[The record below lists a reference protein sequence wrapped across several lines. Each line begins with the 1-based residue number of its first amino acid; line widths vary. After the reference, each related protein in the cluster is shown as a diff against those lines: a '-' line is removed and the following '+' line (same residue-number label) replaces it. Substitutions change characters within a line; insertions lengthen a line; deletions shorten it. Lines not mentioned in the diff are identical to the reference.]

1 MFNVGTRNVYSIRT
15 PMPYPKISPQQIE
28 QKLQKRFLKDG
39 HLSLANLPKP
49 SEFKDMDRA
58 IVRIVKAIHTDE
70 KIILIGDYDVDGITS
85 TTLMKMFFRE
95 IGVDL
100 EWIIPNR
107 FRDGYGLSPNLVP
120 QIEGYDL
127 VITVDNGIA
136 AVEAARLC
144 KEMGID
150 LIITDHHIV
159 PAVTPDAYA
168 IVDQKQE
175 NCPFPY
181 EEVCGA
187 QIAWYLIAALN
198 KAINANVDIKSY
210 LGLVSIAIIAD
221 MMPLQHINR
230 AMVKA
235 GLQLLNRSELPAIK
249 AFMEKLDKGALSA
262 DDIGFQIAPVLNS
275 AGRMDD
281 AKWSVEFL
289 LSSNIYDA
297 RVRLDRLKDFNEE
310 RKAIEQKITDEALQE
325 VDLNDEVIVVTGEDW
340 HEGVVGIV
348 AARVGRRFEKPCIV
362 LAKGK
367 NGQLKGSGRSFH
379 ICNLFKITSACRPLL
394 NKFGGHESAIGL
406 SLDVNNL
413 EAFKEQIQK
422 EYRRE
427 NYEEQKVDPDI
438 LGELSFSHIDFT
450 LVNMLKLF
458 EPYGQGNPRVKF
470 ISKNVI
476 IEDVNDMGKEK
487 EHRRF
492 SFSQNGV
499 TQQAVLFKTKEVFH
513 IGQVVSVVY
522 GINEN
527 HFNNRV
533 TLQLMVEKIF

>member
-144 KEMGID
+144 RKMSID